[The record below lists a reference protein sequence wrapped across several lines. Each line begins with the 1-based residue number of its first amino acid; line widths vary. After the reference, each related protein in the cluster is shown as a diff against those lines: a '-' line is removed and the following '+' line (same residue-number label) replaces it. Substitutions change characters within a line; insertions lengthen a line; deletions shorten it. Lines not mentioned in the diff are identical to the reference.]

1 MTFKASS
8 KPKIHRL
15 REKSGKEVTN
25 TFYFDMWK
33 LKSKEVKGF
42 KVTELLSSRGKRAGP
57 RAIAVLCLAL
67 TNSITL

>member
-1 MTFKASS
+1 MLSGPLSS
-8 KPKIHRL
+8 QMR
-15 REKSGKEVTN
+15 
-25 TFYFDMWK
+25 K

-42 KVTELLSSRGKRAGP
+42 KVTELLSSRGKKAGP